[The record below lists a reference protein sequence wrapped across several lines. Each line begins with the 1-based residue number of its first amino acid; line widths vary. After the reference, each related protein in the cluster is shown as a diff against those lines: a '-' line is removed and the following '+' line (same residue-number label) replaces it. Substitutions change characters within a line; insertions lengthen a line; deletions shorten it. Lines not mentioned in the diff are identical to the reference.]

1 MKKNEN
7 NNTSIPLFPP
17 SGERGLL
24 LKVCGMKYVENIQ
37 QVAVLRPDYL
47 GFIFYEK
54 SKRNFE
60 GIIPEFSNSIK
71 KTGVFVNEY
80 IEIVISL
87 VEEYRLDAI
96 QLHGDESVEYVTDLK
111 NQLVERRA
119 LFIEENKQIKKKKN
133 QHYISKNKV
142 ELIKVFGIKDEF
154 NFDVLKPYLEVVDF
168 FLFDTKGK
176 ERGGNGTKFDWSV
189 LEKYPFDT
197 PFFLSGGI
205 GLEDVEEVQKIMKS
219 DLPIYALDVN
229 SQFESKPGVKKIEEL
244 EKFKKNVITNVV
256 K

>member
-1 MKKNEN
+1 MK
-7 NNTSIPLFPP
+7 
-17 SGERGLL
+17 

-37 QVAVLRPDYL
+37 EVAALQPNYL

-60 GIIPEFSNSIK
+60 GIIPELPKSIK
-71 KTGVFVNEY
+71 KTGVFVNE
-80 IEIVISL
+80 IPEIVISL
-87 VEEYRLDAI
+87 VEEYTLDAI
-96 QLHGDESVEYVTDLK
+96 QLHGDESVAYVTDLK
-111 NQLVERRA
+111 NQLIERRA

-133 QHYISKNKV
+133 QHYISENEV
-142 ELIKVFGIKDEF
+142 EIIKVFGIKDEF

-176 ERGGNGTKFDWSV
+176 ERGGNGRKFDWSV
-189 LEKYPFDT
+189 LEKYPFDV

-244 EKFKKNVITNVV
+244 EKFKKEIFV
-256 K
+256 

>member
-1 MKKNEN
+1 MK
-7 NNTSIPLFPP
+7 
-17 SGERGLL
+17 
-24 LKVCGMKYVENIQ
+24 LKVCGMKFTENIQ
-37 QVAVLRPDYL
+37 QLADVNPDYM

-87 VEEYRLDAI
+87 VEEYRLDAV
-96 QLHGDESVEYVTDLK
+96 QLHGDESVDYIIELK
-111 NQLVERRA
+111 KQLAERRL
-119 LFIEENKQIKKKKN
+119 LFIDENKQIKKKKN
-133 QHYISKNKV
+133 QHYISKNEV
-142 ELIKVFGIKDEF
+142 EIIKVFGIKDIFDF
-154 NFDVLKPYLEVVDF
+154 NVLKPYLDVVDF

-189 LEKYPFDT
+189 LEKYPFDK

-205 GLEDVEEVQKIMKS
+205 GLSDLEQVQIIAKS
-219 DLPIYALDVN
+219 NLPIYGLDVN
-229 SQFESKPGVKKIEEL
+229 SKFEIEPGLKNINEVKSFKNKI
-244 EKFKKNVITNVV
+244 
-256 K
+256 

>member
-1 MKKNEN
+1 
-7 NNTSIPLFPP
+7 
-17 SGERGLL
+17 
-24 LKVCGMKYVENIQ
+24 MKYVENIQ
-37 QVAVLRPDYL
+37 QVAALQPDYL

-60 GIIPEFSNSIK
+60 GIIPELPKSIK

-87 VEEYRLDAI
+87 VEEYQLDAI

-111 NQLVERRA
+111 NQLIERRA
-119 LFIEENKQIKKKKN
+119 LFIEENKHQKK
-133 QHYISKNKV
+133 QKNKQYVSENEV
-142 ELIKVFGIKDEF
+142 EIIKVFGIKDEF
-154 NFDVLKPYLEVVDF
+154 NFDVLKPYVAVVDF

-189 LEKYPFDT
+189 LEKYPFKK

-205 GLEDVEEVQKIMKS
+205 GLEDLEQIQIVLKTN
-219 DLPIYALDVN
+219 LPIYGIDVN
-229 SQFESKPGVKKIEEL
+229 SKFEVEPGVKKIEEL
-244 EKFKKNVITNVV
+244 KEFKKEISV
-256 K
+256 

>member
-1 MKKNEN
+1 
-7 NNTSIPLFPP
+7 
-17 SGERGLL
+17 
-24 LKVCGMKYVENIQ
+24 MKYIENIQ
-37 QVAVLRPDYL
+37 QVAELNPDYL

-80 IEIVISL
+80 REIVISL

-96 QLHGDESVEYVTDLK
+96 QLHGDESVEYIIELK
-111 NQLVERRA
+111 KQLAENRA

-133 QHYISKNKV
+133 QHYISKN
-142 ELIKVFGIKDEF
+142 EIEIIKVFGIKDEF
-154 NFDVLKPYLEVVDF
+154 NFDVLQPYLEVVDY

-189 LEKYPFDT
+189 LEKYPYDK

-205 GLEDVEEVQKIMKS
+205 GPEDIEQIQIVRKTN
-219 DLPIYALDVN
+219 LPIYALDVN
-229 SQFESKPGVKKIEEL
+229 SKFEIEPGLKKIKEL
-244 EKFKKNVITNVV
+244 EKFKATVISNEM
-256 K
+256 